1 MIQNK
6 MENKEL
12 KKQLSSLKNIVPDSG
27 WKERN
32 REILLSQISN
42 SEVAVSAEA
51 KGFADILILPQKIA
65 RVFSAPSW
73 AVFFV
78 CALVLSG
85 SVFSVG
91 AAHLSK
97 PDSSLYIAR
106 IISEKARLAV
116 TFNKEEKTKLSFKF
130 ASDHAKDI
138 TEILANTDLD
148 DETGKVK
155 TEKLTENFKQEIK
168 VAKNKLKEM
177 KVPEGSASTN
187 KGSEDANIFSANLG
201 RDEKGVQISEP
212 KNPNIEIAKQLVPLV
227 SKNIEQEE
235 KATTTPAN
243 TEPASP
249 SDSAHKVLEEAE
261 DLFDVKDYGGA
272 LNKLQE
278 ANNIVENI
286 NTEEKGEVKGVS
298 EGSATSTQE

>member
-1 MIQNK
+1 

-12 KKQLSSLKNIVPDSG
+12 LKQLSGLKSIVPDSD

-42 SEVAVSAEA
+42 SEVTVSAEA
-51 KGFADILILPQKIA
+51 KGFANILILPQKLA
-65 RVFSAPSW
+65 RVFSTPSW

-78 CALVLSG
+78 CVLVLSG

-138 TEILANTDLD
+138 TEILANTDLN
-148 DETGKVK
+148 DETAKNK

-177 KVPEGSASTN
+177 KVPEGSIPAN
-187 KGSEDANIFSANLG
+187 EGAEDANIFSANLG
-201 RDEKGVQISEP
+201 RDEKGVQIAEP
-212 KNPNIEIAKQLVPLV
+212 ENPNIEIAKRLVPPV
-227 SKNIEQEE
+227 AKNTQEE
-235 KATTTPAN
+235 KATTTPVKIES
-243 TEPASP
+243 TSP
-249 SDSAHKVLEEAE
+249 SDNAHKVLEEAE
-261 DLFDVKDYGGA
+261 DLFNVKDYGGA

-278 ANNIVENI
+278 ANNIMENV
-286 NTEEKGEVKGVS
+286 NVGEKGEVKGAS
-298 EGSATSTQE
+298 EGATTTVEK